1 MHVAYQG
8 TKTDRFMIPDDKFV
22 INSKHN
28 MNWIQ
33 RLAYKYLTKVG
44 VIVPGMT
51 EQIKISHFTIDKSK
65 VLENLRAQLGDIYQ
79 ITNSRN
85 NRVLMGYD
93 DFRRMVDLPELNRS
107 HLFRFDINDD
117 RDDRIMGMKIEVI
130 PWMTGVLVIPND

>member
-8 TKTDRFMIPDDKFV
+8 TKTERCLIPDDKFV
-22 INSKHN
+22 IDPKHN
-28 MNWIQ
+28 MNWMQ

-44 VIVPGMT
+44 LIIPNKV
-51 EQIKISHFTIDKSK
+51 EQLKVTHFTIDKNK
-65 VLENLRAQLGDIYQ
+65 FLENLRAQLGDIYQ

-107 HLFRFDINDD
+107 HLFRFDINGN
-117 RDDRIMGMKIEVI
+117 DDRIMGMKIEVI